1 MMAVHWYPERR
12 RRLEQPLL
20 DRYHAGLVA
29 HGVTDYD
36 RAALAD
42 GRLSTAASSAPRT
55 KMDDE

>member
-1 MMAVHWYPERR
+1 MMAVHWYPEPR
-12 RRLEQPLL
+12 RRLEQRLL
-20 DRYHAGLVA
+20 DRYHARLVA
-29 HGVTDYD
+29 HSTDYD